1 MHAPKVTGARVLQNS
16 VKVLTPAVRM
26 THRP

>member
-1 MHAPKVTGARVLQNS
+1 MYALKVTGARMLQNS